1 VKYLA
6 VAADPS
12 LVPNQLVDLSSSV
25 AALVLA
31 LSLLVSVTFYLITGL
46 SPCGMITPAYL
57 VLSLFQSPWSLA
69 VLAGGTAL
77 LWLVMLIANRFM
89 MLFGKRLFAVTVIFG
104 VIIQTSAYLVLH
116 SRAPWLYPHDTLS
129 YVAPGLIVYQLIRQ
143 KKPWQS
149 LGLLGSVAAF
159 AAALVFGILALP
171 V

>member
-1 VKYLA
+1 MMSI
-6 VAADPS
+6 AADPS
-12 LVPNQLVDLSSSV
+12 LVPGQLVDLSSSV

-31 LSLLVSVTFYLITGL
+31 LSLLVSVAFYLITGL

-69 VLAGGTAL
+69 VLAGGTGA

-89 MLFGKRLFAVTVIFG
+89 MLFGKRLFAVTVITG
-104 VIIQTSAYLVLH
+104 VVIQTGAYLALH
-116 SRAPWLYPHDTLS
+116 SRYPWLYPRDTLS

-143 KKPWQS
+143 KKPLQS
-149 LGLLGSVAAF
+149 LGLLASVAAF
-159 AAALVFGILALP
+159 AAAVVFGVLALP